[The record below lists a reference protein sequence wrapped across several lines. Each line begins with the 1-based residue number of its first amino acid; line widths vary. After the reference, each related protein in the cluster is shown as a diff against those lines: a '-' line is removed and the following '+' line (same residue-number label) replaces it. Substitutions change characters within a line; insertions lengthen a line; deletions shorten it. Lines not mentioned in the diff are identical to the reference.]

1 MDLETIY
8 KSFLKSKGVTIDS
21 RDVKPDYIFFAL
33 KGDQFNGNEYA
44 QQAIEKGCR
53 FAVVDEKKYVKDERY
68 ILVNDVLET
77 LQALANYHR
86 NQLNTK
92 VIAITG
98 SNGKT
103 TTKELTQKVLDKKFN
118 ILSNIK
124 NYNNHIGVPLTL
136 LNLKQ
141 YHDYAIVE
149 MGANH
154 QGEIAKLCDIAE
166 PQYGIITNIGKA
178 HLEGFGSF
186 EGVKKAKGELY
197 DFLDKNNGTIF
208 YNADNPVLVEMAQKH
223 KCLKLTYGEE
233 NKENVNYNIQLIRT
247 EPYLK
252 IKTKDGEISSQ
263 LIGKYNFE
271 NLMTAISL
279 GYFFEVPFPEIK
291 QAIEEYTPTNNR
303 SQLLNSK
310 FNTIILDA
318 YNANPSS
325 MQAAIAN
332 FAKYRKKPRVL
343 ILGDMFELGKY
354 SMDEHNQLVEFVS
367 QHEFD
372 KVFLIG
378 ENFCSLQQNKFP
390 AFETTEEFISFLKNN
405 PLKHYS
411 ILIKGSRG
419 MTLEKIAEYL

>member
-21 RDVKPDYIFFAL
+21 REVKPDYMFFAL
-33 KGDQFNGNEYA
+33 KGDRFNGNEYA

-68 ILVNDVLET
+68 ILVNDVLDT
-77 LQALANYHR
+77 LQALSNYHR

-103 TTKELTQKVLDKKFN
+103 TTKELTKKILDKKFN

-141 YHDYAIVE
+141 QHDYAIVE

-252 IKTKDGEISSQ
+252 IKTKAGKISSQ

-372 KVFLIG
+372 KVFLI
-378 ENFCSLQQNKFP
+378 
-390 AFETTEEFISFLKNN
+390 
-405 PLKHYS
+405 
-411 ILIKGSRG
+411 
-419 MTLEKIAEYL
+419 

>member
-279 GYFFEVPFPEIK
+279 GYFFEVPFPQIK

-310 FNTIILDA
+310 YNTIILDA

-325 MQAAIAN
+325 MQAAISN
-332 FAKYRKKPRVL
+332 FAKYRKKPKIL

-378 ENFCSLQQNKFP
+378 KNFCSLQQNKFP
-390 AFETTEEFISFLKNN
+390 AFETNEEFISFLKNN
-405 PLKHYS
+405 PLKHYC

-419 MTLEKIAEYL
+419 MKLEKIAEYL